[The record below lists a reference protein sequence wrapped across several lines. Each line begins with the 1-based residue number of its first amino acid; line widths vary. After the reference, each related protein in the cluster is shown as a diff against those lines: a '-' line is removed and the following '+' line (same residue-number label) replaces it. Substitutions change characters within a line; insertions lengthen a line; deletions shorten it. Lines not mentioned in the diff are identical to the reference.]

1 MKKLAVVL
9 GAVLGLLLI
18 VFIGLPGLL
27 GRQVDKRLFE
37 IVDQKIFAQYVDL
50 ELIDFESGWFRSRV
64 RLSAKTG
71 GPMAA
76 FTGLR
81 ADSRQ
86 PMIFDVELVHGPV
99 LFGDQIGLGLA
110 RFVNIVELPMPEDLF
125 DGPPG
130 SFNLK
135 TAMTL
140 RLDGGTDLWVS
151 SAARHYRM
159 VRRSAFR
166 PEEIRTRFEL
176 DWGGFEAHFSIS
188 GAADALRVSITL
200 HDGLLEVTEKEIKSP
215 IRYGTMR
222 LEGDYEM
229 WRGYPAFGSGWFSWE
244 GLDVNILDPAVGVKF
259 AIKRLLISGHTTRAS
274 GMVSYGGGLDL
285 AGVEFKG
292 GQLEPVVINQAAFE
306 MLITG
311 IKEAVYGQ
319 LIELQGQ
326 APLAMMGLV
335 GRRDFERRS
344 EALTKQVFVDG
355 FEFAVPAFDVDMEP
369 GAMHYDHIFTVPAG
383 VIEDIE
389 DPAAAL
395 AIDFVGN
402 FWIDRGLAIWMSKY
416 ATTVQAGLF
425 GRRPG
430 PQELRE
436 MAEQAIAQ
444 LVSQG
449 YLQEKGDRL
458 ETEIILKNGI
468 FSVGRQVI
476 EDFTPP

>member
-1 MKKLAVVL
+1 MKKLAILL
-9 GAVLGLLLI
+9 GGLLVLLLI

-37 IVDQKIFAQYVDL
+37 IVDQEVFAQYLEL
-50 ELIDFESGWFRSRV
+50 ELIDFEPGWFRSWA

-81 ADSRQ
+81 AGPRR
-86 PMIFDVELVHGPV
+86 PMIFDVELVHGPI
-99 LFGDQIGLGLA
+99 LFGERISFGLA
-110 RFVNIVELPMPEDLF
+110 RFVNTAELPMPEEIF

-130 SFNLK
+130 SFNLE

-151 SAARHYRM
+151 SAARHYDM
-159 VRRSAFR
+159 VDRSAFR

-188 GAADALRVSITL
+188 GAADALSVSIIL
-200 HDGLLEVTEKEIKSP
+200 HDGLLEITEKDIKSP

-229 WRGYPAFGSGWFSWE
+229 WRGYPAFGSGSFSWE
-244 GLDVNILDPAVGVKF
+244 GLDIDIPDPDVDVKF
-259 AIKRLLISGHTTRAS
+259 VMERLLITGHTTRA
-274 GMVSYGGGLDL
+274 GGTVTYGGNLDL
-285 AGVEFKG
+285 AGVRFKG
-292 GQLEPVVINQAAFE
+292 GPLDPLVIDDATFE
-306 MLITG
+306 MLLTG
-311 IKEAVYGQ
+311 IKEAVYGK

-326 APLAMMGLV
+326 APLAMMGMV
-335 GRRDFERRS
+335 GSRDFGRRT
-344 EALTKQVFVDG
+344 EAITKQVFRDG
-355 FEFAVPAFDVDMEP
+355 FEFAVPAFDVAMEP
-369 GAMHYDHIFTVPAG
+369 GAMHYDHIFKVPEG

-389 DPAAAL
+389 DPASAM
-395 AIDFVGN
+395 AIDFMGN
-402 FWIDRGLAIWMSKY
+402 FWIDRALAIWMAEY
-416 ATTVQAGLF
+416 ATTVQSSMF
-425 GRRPG
+425 GRQPS

-436 MAEQAIAQ
+436 MAEQVIGE
-444 LVSQG
+444 LVSEG

-458 ETEIILKNGI
+458 ETEINLKNGI

-476 EDFTPP
+476 EDFTGS